1 MTEAAAPPNDEKSL
15 LERLRHRL
23 LHTLWF
29 VHPGHSLR
37 IEMTPSQ
44 VYTILEQATR
54 PSIDRLHL
62 RGTFA
67 QGRRYLVHPLSH
79 GGFRMTT
86 TSRRTLSR
94 QRTTATAVLVGC
106 FPEQETFSSELSIH
120 SRIRI
125 WYLLDV
131 LLLPTFMASILI
143 FMPWSPLLIAGLLLL
158 LYGLNWLIHRS
169 NAALEAHEMIYFV
182 EKVLQEHLYAAPPE
196 LHEKSADLVYE
207 RDFAQAWDKFYEEVR
222 EGDS

>member
-1 MTEAAAPPNDEKSL
+1 EKSL
-15 LERLRHRL
+15 LGRLKNRL
-23 LHTLWF
+23 LHTFWF

-54 PSIDRLHL
+54 PSIERLHL
-62 RGTFA
+62 RSTFA
-67 QGRRYLVHPLSH
+67 QGRRYLVNPLPG
-79 GGFRMTT
+79 GGFRMMT

-94 QRTTATAVLVGC
+94 RRTTATAVLVGN
-106 FPEQETFSSELSIH
+106 FPEQEAFSSALSIR

-131 LLLPTFMASILI
+131 LLLPTFMASILV
-143 FMPWSPLLIAGLLLL
+143 FMPWHPGLIAGLLVL

-182 EKVLQEHLYAAPPE
+182 EKVLQEHLYDAPPQ

-207 RDFAQAWDKFYEEVR
+207 RNFAQAWDKFYEEVR